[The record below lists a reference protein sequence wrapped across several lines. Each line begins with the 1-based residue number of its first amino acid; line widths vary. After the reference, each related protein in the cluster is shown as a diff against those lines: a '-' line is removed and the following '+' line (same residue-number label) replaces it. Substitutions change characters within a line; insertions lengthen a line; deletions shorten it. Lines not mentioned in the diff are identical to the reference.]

1 MKEADKEVT
10 EQDHLFQFL
19 FYDMRDRQGG
29 DYVFKKSTWGDQ
41 DFTCTFEAHWNHI
54 APKCPHSIGENLVQT
69 AKFVGKTYIDEAS
82 RLMMTSMWID
92 RTLDGIDLEKESIG
106 PAKMKAII
114 AGVKSKSRAS
124 NSNWCQEQIQ
134 SQQ

>member
-1 MKEADKEVT
+1 M
-10 EQDHLFQFL
+10 
-19 FYDMRDRQGG
+19 
-29 DYVFKKSTWGDQ
+29 
-41 DFTCTFEAHWNHI
+41 
-54 APKCPHSIGENLVQT
+54 